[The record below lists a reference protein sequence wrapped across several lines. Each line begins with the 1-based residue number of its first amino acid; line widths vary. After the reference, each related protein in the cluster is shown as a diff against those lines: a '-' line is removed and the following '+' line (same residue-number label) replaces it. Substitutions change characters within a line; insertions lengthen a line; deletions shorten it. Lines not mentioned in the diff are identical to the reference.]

1 MADTTLNVR
10 VVNNGTGGAGG
21 TTPPVT
27 PPNTPPSPQPPQQ
40 PIPPTNDRG
49 NGLLP
54 SNDRMIEDVRREMQQ
69 RGVLM
74 VPGSSSMSQIINQYG
89 ANLRTQQTQGI
100 RSEYSAL
107 RQSNLQ
113 ERDEL
118 LRQLEERKRQNMEL
132 AGLNPDDT
140 RDVNRYRGTQ
150 GYQNYLS
157 EHNRINRE

>member
-74 VPGSSSMSQIINQYG
+74 VPG
-89 ANLRTQQTQGI
+89 
-100 RSEYSAL
+100 
-107 RQSNLQ
+107 
-113 ERDEL
+113 
-118 LRQLEERKRQNMEL
+118 
-132 AGLNPDDT
+132 
-140 RDVNRYRGTQ
+140 
-150 GYQNYLS
+150 
-157 EHNRINRE
+157 